1 LSTSQKIRQSRSG
14 IALQTLFFYLVL
26 VWLLVQQASVG
37 TPGSAAT
44 LTWAGSLLVG
54 FPLSVYLAYRWSSAD
69 GNALGRTGQSLA
81 AAAVAMILPLC
92 ALSLSSQFDDDTQ
105 VWIDGRDLVPASLIR
120 SLETVDRPEGLRLRI
135 RGLTLSPPPLAAKDA
150 GLMPAEL
157 LIDTSLRDGG
167 ASHDLLVRAQLLDAT
182 DGSVHW
188 STEYSVDAADTAA
201 IRRVLLKAL
210 SEGMSRTCEGSFPS
224 EGQLI

>member
-1 LSTSQKIRQSRSG
+1 MSTIKKIRQSRSG

-37 TPGSAAT
+37 SPGSAAT
-44 LTWAGSLLVG
+44 MSWAGSLLVG

-69 GNALGRTGQSLA
+69 ANALGRTGQSLA

-92 ALSLSSQFDDDTQ
+92 ALSLSSQFDDDAQ
-105 VWIDGRDLVPASLIR
+105 VWIEGRDLVPASLIH
-120 SLETVDRPEGLRLRI
+120 SLETADRPDGLRLRI
-135 RGLTLSPPPLAAKDA
+135 RGLTLSPPLAATDA
-150 GLMPAEL
+150 RLMPAEL

-167 ASHDLLVRAQLLDAT
+167 SSHDLLVRAQLLDAT